1 MDFANKIKDKFNE
14 LSSGSLTGIEGA
26 EVSNNINRALSTVN
40 ENEYCDS
47 CDRVKSECV
56 CDKSETKE
64 CTSSGSAGGYSAP
77 LFGESD
83 GEVTKMETKE
93 ATGSGSV
100 GMYDAPGFE
109 DPKMKGNHKRGSGK
123 SYKKTQ
129 IPGGKFV
136 EVKAK
141 CKKFP
146 YCNQGDIKALKIFEN
161 KKLQEAIKNVSEKM
175 RISESA
181 IKNIIAYEYQNIKS
195 K

>member
-47 CDRVKSECV
+47 CDRIKSECV

-64 CTSSGSAGGYSAP
+64 STGSGSAGGYSAP
-77 LFGESD
+77 LFGEND
-83 GEVTKMETKE
+83 VTKVETKE
-93 ATGSGSV
+93 ATGASSAGA
-100 GMYDAPGFE
+100 YDAPGFE
-109 DPKMKGNHKRGSGK
+109 DVNMRGNHTRGSGI
-123 SYKKTQ
+123 SFKKKQ

-136 EVKAK
+136 EVKSK